1 MKIPGILWH
10 ISLLCGAAD
19 TTELS
24 ENYTFKHL
32 QSIQGSI
39 VFLCNFDWRTVI
51 YNFLF
56 QGPS

>member
-19 TTELS
+19 TTE
-24 ENYTFKHL
+24 NYTFKHL
-32 QSIQGSI
+32 RSIQGSI
-39 VFLCNFDWRTVI
+39 VFLHNFDWRTVI
-51 YNFLF
+51 YHFLF